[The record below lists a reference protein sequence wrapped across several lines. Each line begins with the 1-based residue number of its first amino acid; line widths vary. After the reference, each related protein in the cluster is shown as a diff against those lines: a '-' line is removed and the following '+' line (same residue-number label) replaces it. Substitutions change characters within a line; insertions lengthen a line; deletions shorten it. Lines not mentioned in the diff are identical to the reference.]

1 MVEPWRHRVSSST
14 KPTSADI
21 QADAERGGLEHRGLG
36 MPWDSNTAGMLLASS
51 WAASVL
57 PVVAKSDLGGIV
69 QERVAAAMARMRKW
83 ED

>member
-1 MVEPWRHRVSSST
+1 
-14 KPTSADI
+14 
-21 QADAERGGLEHRGLG
+21 
-36 MPWDSNTAGMLLASS
+36 MPWDSNTTGMLLASS

-69 QERVAAAMARMRKW
+69 QERVAAAMVRMREW